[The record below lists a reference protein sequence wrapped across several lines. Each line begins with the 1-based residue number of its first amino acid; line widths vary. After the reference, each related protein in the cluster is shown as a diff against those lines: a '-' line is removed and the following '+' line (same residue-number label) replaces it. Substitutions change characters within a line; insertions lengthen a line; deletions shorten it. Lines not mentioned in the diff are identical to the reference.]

1 MDHLPASLIPCRLAL
16 QGRIHTHAGG
26 TNVPFEMRQAAAQI
40 EALLETD
47 DALIEDDDLRGLAH
61 TLREWADTCDTQGP
75 RAPSRREIEGRSL
88 LRRARRLFG

>member
-61 TLREWADTCDTQGP
+61 TLREWADTCDTRGARP
-75 RAPSRREIEGRSL
+75 ITAREREGHAL
-88 LRRARRLFG
+88 WRRARRLFG